1 MNIPSCHEDKNGS
14 RKRRNPPIWHRWYNN
29 TQCLKGEHVLMA
41 RSKASPSVITS
52 ISIGLWAQ
60 CPSADLGLLK
70 DSQMKRQNK
79 RKESNIKIDFQ
90 FKYWRLCQMS
100 NHKER
105 ATKRERQVEIF
116 FIYFNWAYL
125 KAEKYS
131 TPLLT
136 RTEGY
141 NYFQSNY
148 LWLFF
153 KKSRSLITK
162 ADDDRLPSSK
172 PLNLKDFI
180 LFKPGRHGQM
190 YSLKHSV

>member
-1 MNIPSCHEDKNGS
+1 
-14 RKRRNPPIWHRWYNN
+14 
-29 TQCLKGEHVLMA
+29 LMA

-52 ISIGLWAQ
+52 NSIDLWAQ

-70 DSQMKRQNK
+70 DSQMKKQTK
-79 RKESNIKIDFQ
+79 RKESNTKIVFQ
-90 FKYWRLCQMS
+90 FKNWRLCQMS
-100 NHKER
+100 NHKES
-105 ATKRERQVEIF
+105 ATKSDKLNF
-116 FIYFNWAYL
+116 FLYFNWAYL

-136 RTEGY
+136 RTEAY

-162 ADDDRLPSSK
+162 ADDDGLPSSK

-190 YSLKHSV
+190 YSLRHSV